1 MKRRMA
7 NLKKLKMK
15 NGKLKTEKTYFPFSA
30 FHSPFSASSG
40 FTLIELVIT
49 VVVLSVLALGTIP
62 LVQNAVRR
70 QKEQQLRETLREVR
84 LAIDEFRAEAVG
96 NPKCGSNA
104 NLGTAPDPRVRVMV
118 SDCKIFE
125 TDNLDRYPPSLE
137 ILAKGVEVIPRYQ
150 TSAAQP
156 NSGGAFSDPNGAT
169 GNDPNGATANNSNEP
184 KTKFYLREMPIDP
197 ITGRTDWQLRSPY
210 QEKDS
215 AEWDNISVFDIRSAA
230 EGETLDGIKYK
241 DL

>member
-1 MKRRMA
+1 MKW
-7 NLKKLKMK
+7 KIE
-15 NGKLKTEKTYFPFSA
+15 NGKWKMERNPLQFSV
-30 FHSPFSASSG
+30 FRSQFSVAAG

-62 LVQNAVRR
+62 LVQNAARR
-70 QKEQQLRETLREVR
+70 QKEQQLRETLRGVR

-96 NPKCGSNA
+96 NPKCGSNT
-104 NLGTAPDPRVRVMV
+104 NFGTAPDPRIRVMI

-137 ILAKGVEVIPRYQ
+137 ILVSGVEVIPRYQ
-150 TSAAQP
+150 AQAAQTA
-156 NSGGAFSDPNGAT
+156 SGGAFSDPNGAT
-169 GNDPNGATANNSNEP
+169 GNDPNGATSNNSNEP
-184 KTKFYLREMPIDP
+184 KTKIYLREMPIDP
-197 ITGRTDWQLRSPY
+197 ITGRSDWQLRSPY

-215 AEWDNISVFDIRSAA
+215 AEWDNISIFDIRSNAD
-230 EGETLDGIKYK
+230 GETLDGIKYK